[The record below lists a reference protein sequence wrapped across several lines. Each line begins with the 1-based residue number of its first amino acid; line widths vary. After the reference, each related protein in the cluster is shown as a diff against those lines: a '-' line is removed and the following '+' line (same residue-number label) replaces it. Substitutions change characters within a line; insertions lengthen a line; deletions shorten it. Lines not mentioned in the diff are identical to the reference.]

1 MKTLLPLVALTLVT
15 LALPAQEDLPRTEA
29 VKFAALL
36 NFDLEKIAD
45 TPIPTDADI
54 KRPFGLK
61 SEKRGGLVVPEAKLS
76 PGTFST
82 AGKGAVPVGQLWL
95 AGLVPAKD
103 GQAVSKDQLKLVTV
117 QQEGRE
123 VTLPLCVLGVRKGAG
138 DKLELLVFGK
148 GKEPLLAL
156 PLTKATREQ
165 KWPLEFK
172 AEPEGDASARVTLL
186 LVGKYEA
193 SFLVTATSE

>member
-1 MKTLLPLVALTLVT
+1 MLTLVALTSVT
-15 LALPAQEDLPRTEA
+15 LVLAAQEDLPRTEA
-29 VKFAALL
+29 VKFAAVL

-61 SEKRGGLVVPEAKLS
+61 AGNLGGLLVPEAKLS
-76 PGTFST
+76 PTTFST
-82 AGKGAVPVGQLWL
+82 ATKEAVPVGQLWL

-117 QQEGRE
+117 QHEGRE
-123 VTLPLCVLGVRKGAG
+123 VTLPLCMLGVRKGAAG
-138 DKLELLVFGK
+138 KLELLIFGK

-156 PLTKATREQ
+156 PLNPATREPR
-165 KWPLEFK
+165 WPLEFT
-172 AEPEGDASARVTLL
+172 AEGEGEGSARVTLL
-186 LVGKYEA
+186 LVGQYEA
-193 SFLVTATSE
+193 SFLVTKTLD